1 MKRNPVRPVGF
12 ELLKHDN
19 YVTINK
25 SDINKKFENCL
36 FYFIK
41 FKVQCVHVTLF
52 SCLDLNEKVCSII
65 MDFML
70 AFSLASHKGK

>member
-12 ELLKHDN
+12 ESLKHDN

-25 SDINKKFENCL
+25 SDINKTIVLF

-41 FKVQCVHVTLF
+41 FKCVHVTLF